1 MANTMLTNSGHI
13 PEEVVK
19 PSPGAAGRRRRRFAP
34 SLTAGLI
41 LGGVLVLI
49 AIFAPIFLGQAAEQM
64 GGGSRQGPS
73 PEHWLGTDALGRDV
87 LARSLVATRLTLLM
101 AAGATAL
108 SVIGGVLIGGLIWL
122 APRKPREVVLRIID
136 ATVAFPALVLALI
149 VAAILGAGSLPALV
163 AIGLAG
169 IPAFARLTSNMVA
182 GIAHR
187 DYVTTAR
194 LLGVPGLKLFS
205 RHLLPNISGPLLVL
219 TTSSFALALLEIASL
234 SFVGLGVQSPEFD
247 YGQLLSDGLT
257 AIYSQ
262 PWQAIAPSIMLIY
275 AGVTAMLIGDGL
287 AQTLDPGLR
296 AVKRRASLVPSRKDE
311 AIAPAPAALVEV
323 RDLHVYAPNG
333 TELVK
338 GVSFSIDRGRV
349 LGLVGESGS
358 GKSMTAMAVAGLL
371 ADGVQAEADTVRLE
385 DMNLLAR
392 NDPKRMALEIGLVYQ
407 DPGTTFNPALRM
419 GGQLAEV
426 ARLHM
431 GLGRRAAKQR
441 VEEALDRIHV
451 RDAATRMGQ
460 HAFQWSGGM
469 LQRAT
474 IASATLTEPKLI
486 IADEPTTALDVTVQ
500 AEVLR
505 QFRRINRD
513 RGTAMLFISHDIGV
527 VQELCDEVL
536 VMRSGEIIERLS
548 GADLKAGNV
557 SHPYTQQLL
566 DASPRM
572 DDPIAVREPLTGG
585 SDD

>member
-1 MANTMLTNSGHI
+1 MAE
-13 PEEVVK
+13 PVK
-19 PSPGAAGRRRRRFAP
+19 RRRTLAP
-34 SLTAGLI
+34 SLIAGLI
-41 LGGVLVLI
+41 MGGVLVLV
-49 AIFAPIFLGQAAEQM
+49 AIVAPIVLGSAAESL

-73 PEHWLGTDALGRDV
+73 AEHVLGTDALGRDV
-87 LARSLVATRLTLLM
+87 FARSLVATRLTLLM
-101 AAGATAL
+101 AAGATAI
-108 SVIGGVLIGGLIWL
+108 SVIFGVLIGGLIWL
-122 APRKPREVVLRIID
+122 SPRKFREVVLRIID
-136 ATVAFPALVLALI
+136 ATVAFPALVLALVI
-149 VAAILGAGSLPALV
+149 AAILGAGSGSALI
-163 AIGLAG
+163 AIGVAG
-169 IPAFARLTSNMVA
+169 VPAFARLTSNMVA

-187 DYVTTAR
+187 DFVTTAR
-194 LLGVPGLKLFS
+194 LLAVPGFRLFS

-234 SFVGLGVQSPEFD
+234 SFVGLGVQSPQFD
-247 YGQLLSDGLT
+247 YGQLLSDGLV

-296 AVKRRASLVPSRKDE
+296 AVKRRAKLVPSRRDT
-311 AIAPAPAALVEV
+311 AITPSPDALVEV

-338 GVSFSIDRGRV
+338 GVGFTIDRGKV

-371 ADGVQAEADTVRLE
+371 ADGVRAEAETLRLG
-385 DMNLLAR
+385 DMDLTRR
-392 NDPKRMALEIGLVYQ
+392 NDPKRLALEIGLVYQ

-419 GGQLAEV
+419 GVQLAEV
-426 ARLHM
+426 ARIHM
-431 GLGRRAAKQR
+431 GLGKRAARAQ
-441 VEEALDRIHV
+441 VNNALSRIHV
-451 RDAATRMGQ
+451 RDTEMRSKQ

-474 IASATLTEPKLI
+474 IAAATLPEPKLI
-486 IADEPTTALDVTVQ
+486 VADEPTTALDVTVQ

-505 QFRRINRD
+505 QFRRINRERD
-513 RGTAMLFISHDIGV
+513 TAMLFISHDIGV

-548 GADLKAGNV
+548 GQALKNGEV
-557 SHPYTQQLL
+557 THPYTQQLL

-572 DDPIAVREPLTGG
+572 DDPIVARGEIGARDEVAAGAKEY
-585 SDD
+585 SND